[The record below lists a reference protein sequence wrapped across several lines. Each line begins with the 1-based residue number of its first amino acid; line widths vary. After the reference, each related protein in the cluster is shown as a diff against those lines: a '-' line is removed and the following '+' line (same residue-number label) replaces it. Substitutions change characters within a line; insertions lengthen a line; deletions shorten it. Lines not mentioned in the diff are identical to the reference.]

1 MFSTRRLDVIA
12 ATALTGVL
20 GTVGIVAAGS
30 GPSEQTVPVA
40 AVAAPYD
47 DTAPVTTT
55 TGESDT
61 TDDTATTSSVSTDDV
76 PPTTPA
82 ATDVAPAT
90 TEHPAAPTD
99 EIAEPADEIDE
110 PEAPG
115 EPGEVEGD
123 DVPDEPPP
131 PPPPS
136 GPSDFTAVPKPLP
149 PLPPIP
155 GPTDLVLVTDPVDP
169 TPIPAGPGS
178 FQVTPIPQHTG
189 TLTSGLTGCQL
200 ECVTS
205 ALLTANDFNAN
216 VGLAIETTVPV
227 HVEIEVTK
235 SGTDS
240 SKFFN
245 NPGYDTEWSTT
256 LSPLQPDTTYDLTMI
271 AIDQDGHSKVYEH
284 QFTTV
289 DIIDG
294 LTGNAQGCA
303 LSCLIDGSVSMT
315 DSHGKVKVHVETN
328 TSAKLDVWVSTS
340 EPGWVGDTPLMPAEA
355 KVHHSESAATSWTF
369 DVAGLQAD
377 TEYHIVVRAEDG
389 WGVDHQIGTF
399 HTDPKP
405 PVDVRV
411 GFEQID
417 VTYDGD
423 SGKLNRGELSFGWGF
438 DGTAIGTRSEEKMH
452 AGTIHLSSNN
462 FWWFQLSED
471 EGLPNVMARATE
483 RDWDAKVEFCTKG
496 DGISDGPLSIPECD
510 TKSNT
515 AQLGSGFTLAQIEA
529 LPLCGSFGITTDH
542 PGSRCAGIASPDHGD
557 DYARFTVVISFY
569 ID

>member
-1 MFSTRRLDVIA
+1 MFTTRRLNAIA
-12 ATALTGVL
+12 ATALAGVL

-30 GPSEQTVPVA
+30 GPSERSVPAA
-40 AVAAPYD
+40 AVATAVDAPTD
-47 DTAPVTTT
+47 DTAPITTT
-55 TGESDT
+55 SDESDT
-61 TDDTATTSSVSTDDV
+61 DAVPHTA
-76 PPTTPA
+76 PA
-82 ATDVAPAT
+82 PTDVTPAT
-90 TEHPAAPTD
+90 TEQPAAPTD
-99 EIAEPADEIDE
+99 EITEPADEIDE

-115 EPGEVEGD
+115 EPGEIEGD

-136 GPSDFTAVPKPLP
+136 GPSDFTAVPKPMP

-169 TPIPAGPGS
+169 TPTPQGPGS
-178 FQVTPIPQHTG
+178 FQVTPIPQHQG
-189 TLTSGLTGCQL
+189 TITSGLTGCQL

-205 ALLTANDFNAN
+205 ALLTANDHNAN

-235 SGTDS
+235 TGTDS

-256 LSPLQPDTTYDLTMI
+256 LSPLQPDTTYDLTLI
-271 AIDQDGHSKVYEH
+271 AIDQQGHSKVYEH

-294 LTGNAQGCA
+294 LNANAQGCA
-303 LSCLIDGSVSMT
+303 LHCLVDGSVSMT
-315 DSHGKVKVHVETN
+315 DSHSKVKVHVKTN
-328 TSAKLDVWVSTS
+328 TSAKLVVWVSTS

-355 KVHHSESAATSWTF
+355 KVHHSENAATSWTF
-369 DVAGLQAD
+369 DVPGLQAD

-399 HTDPKP
+399 RTDPKP

-411 GFEQID
+411 AFEQID

-423 SGKLNRGELSFGWGF
+423 SGALNRGELSFGWGF
-438 DGTAIGTRSEEKMH
+438 DGEAIGTRGEEKMH
-452 AGTIHLSSNN
+452 GGTRIELSNNN

-471 EGLPNVMARATE
+471 EGLPNVMVRGTE
-483 RDWDAKVEFCTKG
+483 RDWDGKIEFCTAG
-496 DGISDGPLSIPECD
+496 EGISDGPVYSADCD

-529 LPLCGSFGITTDH
+529 LPLCGNFGIDAGD
-542 PGSRCAGIASPDHGD
+542 PAARCAAIGTPDAGG
-557 DYARFTVVISFY
+557 DYARFTVVISFR
-569 ID
+569 IT